1 MTPPRR
7 LTVGLAG
14 IRLVWGSL
22 LVGRPGAA
30 ARLFGGQD
38 GPGVRAVLRILGARH
53 LLQGVGELWPHGG
66 RHDLDPVI
74 DGLHALTATGLAILD
89 PRWRRPA
96 ATDAAV
102 AAGFLGAGLVR
113 RRLLD
118 APGG

>member
-7 LTVGLAG
+7 VVVALAG
-14 IRLVWGSL
+14 VRLAWGSL
-22 LVGRPGAA
+22 LIVRPGVAA
-30 ARLFGGQD
+30 ELFGGQD
-38 GPGVRAVLRILGARH
+38 GPRVRAVLRVLGARH
-53 LLQGVGELWPHGG
+53 LLQGAGELWPHGG
-66 RHDLDPVI
+66 RHDLDPMI
-74 DGLHALTATGLAILD
+74 DGLHALTAAGLAILD

-96 ATDAAV
+96 VTDAAV